1 MASSTRKAFN
11 EAFRSAV
18 NSGAKTFEFE
28 GKSYNTK
35 MAPPKTTSNRG
46 GARMKSGTDIMDT
59 LPKVGKVKTGEIAPI
74 SDRAEVSGGSGDYMS
89 KVSPKQTKGF
99 KAEDMGMN
107 QYKKPELDDFI
118 PTKKAIPGKTDKPM
132 SDLPGRSPNK
142 EQYRK
147 AQEDYQSDLVGEMAM
162 KKGGMVKAKR
172 TSHRG
177 AGIATKGFGRAG
189 GR

>member
-1 MASSTRKAFN
+1 MGQYSMPKGSSF
-11 EAFRSAV
+11 
-18 NSGAKTFEFE
+18 
-28 GKSYNTK
+28 
-35 MAPPKTTSNRG
+35 
-46 GARMKSGTDIMDT
+46 
-59 LPKVGKVKTGEIAPI
+59 
-74 SDRAEVSGGSGDYMS
+74 
-89 KVSPKQTKGF
+89 
-99 KAEDMGMN
+99 
-107 QYKKPELDDFI
+107 
-118 PTKKAIPGKTDKPM
+118 IPGKTDKPM

-172 TSHRG
+172 TSNRG